1 MYFLI
6 AGILAF
12 LVAIIH
18 SALGEHLVFRRMRN
32 STIIP
37 TNGGTLLK
45 ERHVRILWASWHIV
59 SIFGVALGVVLL
71 QLSTESTLE
80 QLRSLVINAIAISM
94 LLSSLLVFIS
104 TKALH
109 PGWIGLLLISVAT
122 WLGG

>member
-32 STIIP
+32 GTIIP

-59 SIFGVALGVVLL
+59 SIFGVALGDLEAVLGCL
-71 QLSTESTLE
+71 GSKLWGKKWLSLRES
-80 QLRSLVINAIAISM
+80 
-94 LLSSLLVFIS
+94 
-104 TKALH
+104 
-109 PGWIGLLLISVAT
+109 
-122 WLGG
+122 